1 LGATHIFSL
10 IKSRYN
16 TFTQTE
22 KKVADYILR
31 NIQDVMYMSITDLAI
46 ACDVGESSIFRFCK
60 SLDLKGY
67 QEFKIVLAHS
77 LSSEQDMISLY
88 NDVSLTDS
96 LEDLP
101 SKILTKNI
109 QALKETSEFIQKEEI
124 AKVVHWMVQAQRI
137 YFFGVGSSLITAMDA
152 KNKFMRITNKTECS
166 IDAHLQMM
174 NAALM
179 TENDVAVI
187 ISYSG
192 STKDII
198 ELAKVA
204 KNKNAKIV
212 ALTRYAKSPL
222 TTYSDVIF
230 ITAADEG
237 PLQGGSL
244 TAKISQLYLLD
255 ILYVEYFKQ
264 TAQESA
270 KNKDLTSKAVVNKLL

>member
-16 TFTQTE
+16 TFTNTE
-22 KKVADYILR
+22 KKVADYILK
-31 NIQDVMYMSITDLAI
+31 NMQDVMYMSITDLAI
-46 ACDVGESSIFRFCK
+46 ACNAGESSIFRFCK

-77 LSSEQDMISLY
+77 LSGEQDIISLY

-96 LEDLP
+96 LEDIPL
-101 SKILTKNI
+101 KILTKNI
-109 QALKETSEFIQKEEI
+109 QTLKETSQFIQKEDI
-124 AKVVHWMVQAQRI
+124 AKVVHWMVQAHRI

-166 IDAHLQMM
+166 VDAHLQMM

-179 TENDVAVI
+179 TENDVAII

-204 KNKNAKIV
+204 KDKHAKIV

-264 TAQESA
+264 TAQDSA
-270 KNKDLTSKAVVNKLL
+270 KNKELTSKAVVNKLL

>member
-1 LGATHIFSL
+1 MGATHIFSL

>member
-109 QALKETSEFIQKEEI
+109 QALKETSEFIQKEEL

-204 KNKNAKIV
+204 KDKNAKIV

>member
-1 LGATHIFSL
+1 
-10 IKSRYN
+10 
-16 TFTQTE
+16 
-22 KKVADYILR
+22 
-31 NIQDVMYMSITDLAI
+31 MYMSITDLAI

-96 LEDLP
+96 LEDIS

-109 QALKETSEFIQKEEI
+109 QALKETSQFIQKEEI
-124 AKVVHWMVQAQRI
+124 AKVVHWMVQAHRI
-137 YFFGVGSSLITAMDA
+137 YFFGVGSSLITALDA

-166 IDAHLQMM
+166 VDSHLQMM

-179 TENDVAVI
+179 TENDVAII

-204 KNKNAKIV
+204 KDKHAEIV

-264 TAQESA
+264 TAKESA